1 LCPRT
6 GCSRQRGGVASTTGT
21 VLSYYGAATGFSNRS
36 YATGASEAISSTI
49 SMRLASTKGNIVG
62 LAWTIGW
69 KGGRAITNADFYEEW
84 YRNTWHPYRFKTL
97 GY

>member
-1 LCPRT
+1 
-6 GCSRQRGGVASTTGT
+6 
-21 VLSYYGAATGFSNRS
+21 
-36 YATGASEAISSTI
+36 
-49 SMRLASTKGNIVG
+49 MRLASTKGNIVG

-69 KGGRAITNADFYEEW
+69 KGGRAITNADFYKEW